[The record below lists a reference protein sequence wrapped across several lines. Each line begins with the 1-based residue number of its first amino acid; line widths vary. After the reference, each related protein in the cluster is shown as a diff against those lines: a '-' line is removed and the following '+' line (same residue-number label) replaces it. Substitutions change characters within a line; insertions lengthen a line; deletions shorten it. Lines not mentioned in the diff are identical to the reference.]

1 LPNPCRSTFR
11 ALAKE
16 FLLRE
21 FPVKTVKFQTK
32 TATDY
37 FFDTLKTRL
46 ELDYFCNTTISR
58 YRAVARSENP

>member
-1 LPNPCRSTFR
+1 MSETCYARMIVVIL
-11 ALAKE
+11 KI
-16 FLLRE
+16 
-21 FPVKTVKFQTK
+21 KTC
-32 TATDY
+32 Y